1 MNQDESK
8 KVKENILDDIKKL
21 KYALGQFETDVGILL
36 TGDANGPYWNGERAY
51 QSLKTCSLQIEFDL
65 QLLKNL
71 ENNTKSF

>member
-1 MNQDESK
+1 MNQDETK

>member
-1 MNQDESK
+1 MNQDEIK
-8 KVKENILDDIKKL
+8 KIKESILDDIKKL
-21 KYALGQFETDVGILL
+21 KYSLGQFETDVGILL
-36 TGDANGPYWNGERAY
+36 TGDANGPYWNGEKAY